1 MIVLDVDGEDVED
14 ETTVVGADDFEP
26 DLLLFAFESEEEHE
40 EESELEQVNPQTCSE
55 IFSTKRISENPSTD
69 LVEHK
74 SRMTCSMKREEH
86 WNSIFSEG

>member
-1 MIVLDVDGEDVED
+1 VEDVED
-14 ETTVVGADDFEP
+14 ETTVVEADDFEP
-26 DLLLFAFESEEEHE
+26 DLLLFALESEEEE
-40 EESELEQVNPQTCSE
+40 DDDSEPDPVNPQTCSE